1 MSEQG
6 GFNYEAAI
14 EAFLIARGMTPG
26 AQLEPDPTAAGPRR
40 TEMEAEPEA
49 SL

>member
-6 GFNYEAAI
+6 VNYEAII
-14 EAFLIARGMTPG
+14 EAFLNAKGMTPG
-26 AQLEPDPTAAGPRR
+26 AQLEPDPAAAGPRR
-40 TEMEAEPEA
+40 AEVEAEPEA